1 MERPFVV
8 CHMLTSLDGKIDGAF
23 FGAPE
28 TAPALRA
35 YADLRGFYACQAT
48 LYGTTTMRGGY
59 ADGDAPALPA
69 ARGEVPAEWINPEGR
84 KMGNFILSLDPRGEL
99 GFSSHVLEKK
109 GRPAAHVVEALT
121 GQAAPAYR
129 AYLREVGVSY
139 LTVGR
144 ERLDCAALLQA
155 LREKFGIARLMA
167 AGGGVTNWSLLRE
180 GLVDE
185 LSLVIAPVADGSTT
199 AASIFAQAPFL
210 PPHGPVPFA
219 LKEAKPLEGGVESAL
234 LNLGGNVQAIGARPD
249 GSPWRLELCNPFGE
263 GGLGL
268 LLAQDCAVITSG
280 NYENCFV
287 AEDGTVYGHILDPET
302 GRPADS
308 GLASVT
314 IVAQEGRLGDALST
328 SLFVMG
334 AQRAEAFWRERGD
347 FDMILVTQAG
357 EILVTEGIAESFT
370 PYEDQAAVR
379 VLTREVRADAGHFS
393 QENLE

>member
-8 CHMLTSLDGKIDGAF
+8 CHMLASLDGKIDGAF

-35 YADLRGFYACQAT
+35 YADLRGVYACQAT

-69 ARGEVPAEWINPEGR
+69 ARGEVPADWINPEGR
-84 KMGNFILSLDPRGEL
+84 KMGNFLISLDPGGEL

-121 GQAAPAYR
+121 GQASPAYR
-129 AYLREVGVSY
+129 AYLRDVGVSY
-139 LTVGR
+139 LTAGR
-144 ERLDCAALLQA
+144 ESLDCAALLRA

-185 LSLVIAPVADGSTT
+185 LSLVIAPVADGNTT

-219 LKEAKPLEGGVESAL
+219 LKEAKPLEGGAL
-234 LNLGGNVQAIGARPD
+234 WLR
-249 GSPWRLELCNPFGE
+249 
-263 GGLGL
+263 
-268 LLAQDCAVITSG
+268 
-280 NYENCFV
+280 Y
-287 AEDGTVYGHILDPET
+287 
-302 GRPADS
+302 
-308 GLASVT
+308 
-314 IVAQEGRLGDALST
+314 
-328 SLFVMG
+328 
-334 AQRAEAFWRERGD
+334 
-347 FDMILVTQAG
+347 
-357 EILVTEGIAESFT
+357 GIA
-370 PYEDQAAVR
+370 
-379 VLTREVRADAGHFS
+379 
-393 QENLE
+393 